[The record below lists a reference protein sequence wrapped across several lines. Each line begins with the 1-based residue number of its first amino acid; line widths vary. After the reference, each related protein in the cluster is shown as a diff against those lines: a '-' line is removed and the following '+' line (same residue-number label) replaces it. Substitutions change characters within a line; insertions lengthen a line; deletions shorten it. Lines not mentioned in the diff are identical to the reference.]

1 MRFLPLLLGNL
12 RRKKIRTLLTI
23 GSFVVAFFLFGLLGA
38 IGYGFRQGVEVAGA
52 DRLVVIGRTSIIQPL
67 PITYLERL
75 KRLPGVQD
83 AAHSTWFGGIYQDP
97 KNFFPQFA
105 IVPDD
110 WRRMYPEYR
119 VDEAQWNA
127 FLADRQGC
135 IVGTSL
141 AARFGWSVGDRIP
154 LKAPGYLG
162 GGSWDFNLVGFYR
175 GTRPNDDLT
184 QFWLRHDYLYEKAP
198 PYWRGIVGWYVV
210 RVDQPERA
218 LEVAR
223 AIDEEFANSTSETRT
238 QTESAFAA
246 AFVQQMGNVEFLL
259 RAIGSIVFFT
269 LLLVTGN
276 TMAIAVRERTNELAV
291 LKAVGY
297 SDLFVLGLVLAESVG
312 IAVLGGAIGL
322 WLAHGV
328 TAQDITQGLL
338 LLYLPTSALATGF
351 GLAVV
356 TGVLAGLLP
365 ALGAMRLSV
374 VDALRRV

>member
-1 MRFLPLLLGNL
+1 
-12 RRKKIRTLLTI
+12 
-23 GSFVVAFFLFGLLGA
+23 
-38 IGYGFRQGVEVAGA
+38 
-52 DRLVVIGRTSIIQPL
+52 
-67 PITYLERL
+67 
-75 KRLPGVQD
+75 
-83 AAHSTWFGGIYQDP
+83 
-97 KNFFPQFA
+97 
-105 IVPDD
+105 
-110 WRRMYPEYR
+110 
-119 VDEAQWNA
+119 
-127 FLADRQGC
+127 
-135 IVGTSL
+135 
-141 AARFGWSVGDRIP
+141 
-154 LKAPGYLG
+154 
-162 GGSWDFNLVGFYR
+162 
-175 GTRPNDDLT
+175 
-184 QFWLRHDYLYEKAP
+184 
-198 PYWRGIVGWYVV
+198 
-210 RVDQPERA
+210 VDQPERA
-218 LEVAR
+218 LEVAQ

-291 LKAVGY
+291 LKTVGY

-322 WLAHGV
+322 WLAHGA

-338 LLYLPTSALATGF
+338 LLYLPTSALATGV

>member
-1 MRFLPLLLGNL
+1 VKFLPLLVGNL
-12 RRKKIRTLLTI
+12 RRKKVRTLLTL
-23 GSFVVAFFLFGLLGA
+23 GSFTVAFFLFGLLGA
-38 IGYGFRQGVEVAGA
+38 IAFGFRQGVDVAGA

-67 PITYLERL
+67 PLTYLERI

-110 WRRMYPEYR
+110 WRRIYPEYR
-119 VDEAQWNA
+119 VDPAQWAA
-127 FLADRQGC
+127 FLADRQAC
-135 IVGTSL
+135 IVGAAL
-141 AARFGWSVGDRIP
+141 AARYGWSVGDRVP

-162 GGSWDFNLVGFYR
+162 GGSWEFNVAGIYR
-175 GTRPNDDLT
+175 GTRDNDDQG
-184 QFWLRHDYLYEKAP
+184 QFWLRHDYFYEKAP
-198 PYWRGIVGWYVV
+198 SYWRGIVGWYVV
-210 RVDQPERA
+210 RVEDPGRA
-218 LEVAR
+218 LAVAR

-246 AFVQQMGNVEFLL
+246 GFVQQMGNVEFLL
-259 RAIGSIVFFT
+259 RAVGSIVFFT

-276 TMAIAVRERTNELAV
+276 TMAIAVRERTGELAV

-297 SDLFVLGLVLAESVG
+297 SDAFVLGLVLAESVG
-312 IAVLGGAIGL
+312 VAVLGGGIGL

-328 TAQDITQGLL
+328 TRQDITQGLI
-338 LLYLPTSALATGF
+338 LLYLPARALAF
-351 GLAVV
+351 GAALAVV
-356 TGVLAGLLP
+356 TGLLAGLIP